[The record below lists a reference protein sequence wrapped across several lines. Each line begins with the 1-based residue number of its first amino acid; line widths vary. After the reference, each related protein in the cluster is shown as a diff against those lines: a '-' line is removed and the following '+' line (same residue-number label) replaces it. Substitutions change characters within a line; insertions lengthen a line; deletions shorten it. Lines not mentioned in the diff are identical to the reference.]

1 MVAEP
6 ASLVKKGDSSA
17 RNGDLLPRI
26 LSAIVLAPLAIAVA
40 WLPEEFPLLGIWVF
54 GLFWLLA
61 ALAVWW
67 EWNALVSG
75 AGNRL
80 VFLLGGAALT
90 LAMIVSEFGA
100 ARTRTPML
108 IIILGALA
116 VAVFARADRRVW
128 ASGGL
133 LYAGALLTAPLILR
147 RDNDLGLAAILFL
160 FALVWA
166 TDIAGYFAGRAIG
179 GPKLAPKISPN
190 KTWSG
195 AVGGLLGALIAGI
208 AVAKLFAIENIIF
221 IGIVALLLSAVA
233 QAGDLFE
240 SAIKRRFGA
249 KDTGKLIPGHGGV
262 MDRLDGFL
270 AAAALAAAFGISRSN
285 LGSAAHGL
293 LLWVVP

>member
-6 ASLVKKGDSSA
+6 ASLARKPKSSA
-17 RNGDLLPRI
+17 GNSDLIPRI
-26 LSAIVLAPLAIAVA
+26 LSAMVLAPLAIVVA
-40 WLPEEFPLLGIWVF
+40 WLPEEFPLLGTWCF

-67 EWNALVSG
+67 EWNELVSG
-75 AGNRL
+75 PGHRL
-80 VFLLGGAALT
+80 IFLLGGAALT
-90 LAMIVSEFGA
+90 LSIVVSEFGA

-133 LYAGALLTAPLILR
+133 LYAGVLVIAPIILR
-147 RDNDLGLAAILFL
+147 RDHDLGLAAILFL

-195 AVGGLLGALIAGI
+195 AAGGLLGALIAGI
-208 AVAKLFAIENIIF
+208 AVAKLFAIENVVF
-221 IGIVALLLSAVA
+221 IGVVALLLSAIA
-233 QAGDLFE
+233 QAGDLLE

-249 KDTGKLIPGHGGV
+249 KDAGKLIPGHGGV

-270 AAAALAAAFGISRSN
+270 AAAAAAAAFGIARSDV
-285 LGSAAHGL
+285 GWAAHGL
-293 LLWVVP
+293 LLWALP

>member
-6 ASLVKKGDSSA
+6 ASLTKEPNSSA
-17 RNGDLLPRI
+17 GNSDLIPRI
-26 LSAIVLAPLAIAVA
+26 LSAIVLAPLAVLVA
-40 WLPEEFPLLGIWVF
+40 WLPDKFPLLGMWVF

-75 AGNRL
+75 PGNRL

-90 LAMIVSEFGA
+90 LSMIISEFGA
-100 ARTRTPML
+100 ARMRTPML

-116 VAVFARADRRVW
+116 VGVFARAERRVW
-128 ASGGL
+128 AAGGL
-133 LYAGALLTAPLILR
+133 LYAGALLTAPIILR
-147 RDNDLGLAAILFL
+147 RDHDFGLAAILLL

-195 AVGGLLGALIAGI
+195 AVGGLLGALIAGV
-208 AVAKLFAIENIIF
+208 AVAKMFALDNIVF
-221 IGIVALLLSAVA
+221 IGIVVLLLSAIA

-249 KDTGKLIPGHGGV
+249 KDAGKLIPGHGGV

-270 AAAALAAAFGISRSN
+270 AAAAFAAAFGIARSN
-285 LGSAAHGL
+285 LGSAAQGL

>member
-6 ASLVKKGDSSA
+6 ASLAKKPESA
-17 RNGDLLPRI
+17 AGNSDLIPRI
-26 LSAIVLAPLAIAVA
+26 LSAMVLAPLAIAVA
-40 WLPEEFPLLGIWVF
+40 WLPEEFPKLGIWLF

-67 EWNALVSG
+67 EWNTLVSG
-75 AGNRL
+75 PGNRL
-80 VFLLGGAALT
+80 VFFLGGAALA
-90 LAMIVSEFGA
+90 LSMFVAEFGA
-100 ARTRTPML
+100 ARTRTPLL

-116 VAVFARADRRVW
+116 VGVFTRADRRLW

-133 LYAGALLTAPLILR
+133 LYAGALLTAPIILR
-147 RDNDLGLAAILFL
+147 RDHDFGLVAILFL

-179 GPKLAPKISPN
+179 GPKLAPAISPN

-195 AVGGLLGALIAGI
+195 AVGGTLGALIAGV
-208 AVAKLFAIENIIF
+208 AVAKLFGIENIVF
-221 IGIVALLLSAVA
+221 VGFVALMLSAVA

-240 SAIKRRFGA
+240 SGIKRRFGA
-249 KDTGKLIPGHGGV
+249 KDAGKLIPGHGGV

-270 AAAALAAAFGISRSN
+270 AAAAVAAAFGVLRAN

-293 LLWVVP
+293 LLWVIP

>member
-6 ASLVKKGDSSA
+6 ASLAKKPDRSA
-17 RNGDLLPRI
+17 GNSDLIPRI
-26 LSAIVLAPLAIAVA
+26 LSAIVLAPLAIVVA
-40 WLPEEFPLLGIWVF
+40 WLPEEFPVLGTWLF
-54 GLFWLLA
+54 GVFWLLA

-75 AGNRL
+75 PGHRL

-90 LAMIVSEFGA
+90 LSMIVSEFGA
-100 ARTRTPML
+100 ARTRTPIL
-108 IIILGALA
+108 IIFLGALA

-133 LYAGALLTAPLILR
+133 LYAGALLTAPIILR
-147 RDNDLGLAAILFL
+147 DDHDLGLAAILFL

-166 TDIAGYFAGRAIG
+166 TDIAGYFSGRAIG
-179 GPKLAPKISPN
+179 GPKLARKISPN

-195 AVGGLLGALIAGI
+195 AVGGLLGALIAGV
-208 AVAKLFAIENIIF
+208 AVAKLFAIENLVF
-221 IGIVALLLSAVA
+221 IGVVALLLSAVA
-233 QAGDLFE
+233 QAGDLLE

-249 KDTGKLIPGHGGV
+249 KDAGKLIPGHGGV

-270 AAAALAAAFGISRSN
+270 TAAAFAAAVGISRGN
-285 LGSAAHGL
+285 LHSAAHGL

>member
-6 ASLVKKGDSSA
+6 ATVSQKPKGSAGNSDLV
-17 RNGDLLPRI
+17 PRI
-26 LSAIVLAPLAIAVA
+26 LSAIVLAPLAIVVA
-40 WLPEEFPLLGIWVF
+40 WLPEVFPLPGIWIF

-61 ALAVWW
+61 ALAIWW

-75 AGNRL
+75 PGNRL
-80 VFLLGGAALT
+80 LFFLGGAALT
-90 LAMIVSEFGA
+90 LSMFIAVGA
-100 ARTRTPML
+100 DRTRTSIL
-108 IIILGALA
+108 IIILGTLA
-116 VAVFARADRRVW
+116 VGVFARADRRIW

-133 LYAGALLTAPLILR
+133 LYAGALLTAPIILR
-147 RDNDLGLAAILFL
+147 HDHDFGLAAILFL

-195 AVGGLLGALIAGI
+195 TAGGILGAVIAGI
-208 AVAKLFAIENIIF
+208 AVAKLFALDNIVA
-221 IGIVALLLSAVA
+221 IGIAALLLSAIA

-249 KDTGKLIPGHGGV
+249 KDAGKLIPGHGGV

-270 AAAALAAAFGISRSN
+270 AAAAVAAAFGILRAN

-293 LLWVVP
+293 LLW

>member
-6 ASLVKKGDSSA
+6 ASLAKKPESSA
-17 RNGDLLPRI
+17 GNSDLIPRI
-26 LSAIVLAPLAIAVA
+26 LSAMVLAPLAIVVA
-40 WLPEEFPLLGIWVF
+40 WLPEAFPLLGAWLF

-75 AGNRL
+75 PGHRL

-90 LAMIVSEFGA
+90 LSMIVSEFGA

-108 IIILGALA
+108 IAILGALA

-128 ASGGL
+128 AAGGL
-133 LYAGALLTAPLILR
+133 LYAGCLLTAPIILR
-147 RDNDLGLAAILFL
+147 RDHDLGLAAILFL

-179 GPKLAPKISPN
+179 GPKLAVKISPN

-195 AVGGLLGALIAGI
+195 AAGGLLGALIAGV
-208 AVAKLFAIENIIF
+208 AVAKLFAIENLVF
-221 IGIVALLLSAVA
+221 IGVVALLLSAVA
-233 QAGDLFE
+233 QAGDLLE

-249 KDTGKLIPGHGGV
+249 KDAGKLIPGHGGV

-270 AAAALAAAFGISRSN
+270 AAAAFAAAFGISRSN
-285 LGSAAHGL
+285 LDSAAHGL

>member
-6 ASLVKKGDSSA
+6 ASLAKKPESA
-17 RNGDLLPRI
+17 AGNSDLIPRI
-26 LSAIVLAPLAIAVA
+26 LSAMVLAPLAIAVA
-40 WLPEEFPLLGIWVF
+40 WLPEEFPKLGIWLF

-67 EWNALVSG
+67 EWNTLVSG
-75 AGNRL
+75 PGNRL
-80 VFLLGGAALT
+80 VFFLGGAALA
-90 LAMIVSEFGA
+90 LSMFVAEFGA
-100 ARTRTPML
+100 ARTRTPLL

-116 VAVFARADRRVW
+116 VGVFTRADRRLW

-133 LYAGALLTAPLILR
+133 LYAGALLTAPIILR
-147 RDNDLGLAAILFL
+147 RDHDFGLVAILFL

-179 GPKLAPKISPN
+179 GPKLATAISPN

-195 AVGGLLGALIAGI
+195 AVGGTLGALIAGV
-208 AVAKLFAIENIIF
+208 AVAKLFGIENIVF
-221 IGIVALLLSAVA
+221 VGFVALMLSAVA

-240 SAIKRRFGA
+240 SGIKRRFGA
-249 KDTGKLIPGHGGV
+249 KDAGKLIPGHGGV

-270 AAAALAAAFGISRSN
+270 AAAAVAAAFGVLRAN

-293 LLWVVP
+293 LLWVIP

>member
-6 ASLVKKGDSSA
+6 ASLSKKPDRSA
-17 RNGDLLPRI
+17 GNSDLIPRI
-26 LSAIVLAPLAIAVA
+26 LSAVVLAPLAIVVA
-40 WLPEEFPLLGIWVF
+40 WLPGEFPLLGVWCF

-75 AGNRL
+75 PGNRL
-80 VFLLGGAALT
+80 VFLLGGAALS
-90 LAMIVSEFGA
+90 LSLFIAEFGA

-108 IIILGALA
+108 IIILGVLA
-116 VAVFARADRRVW
+116 VGVFARADRRVW
-128 ASGGL
+128 AAGGM
-133 LYAGALLTAPLILR
+133 LYAGALLTAPIILR
-147 RDNDLGLAAILFL
+147 RDHDLGLAAILFL

-195 AVGGLLGALIAGI
+195 AIGGALGAVIAGI
-208 AVAKLFAIENIIF
+208 AVAKLFALENIVF

-240 SAIKRRFGA
+240 SAVKRRFGA
-249 KDTGKLIPGHGGV
+249 KDAGKLIPGHGGV

-270 AAAALAAAFGISRSN
+270 AAATVAAALGILRAN

-293 LLWVVP
+293 LLW

>member
-1 MVAEP
+1 MVAEH
-6 ASLVKKGDSSA
+6 ASLSQKPKGSA
-17 RNGDLLPRI
+17 GNSDLIPRVI
-26 LSAIVLAPLAIAVA
+26 SALVLAPLAIVVAYLPELFPAPGA
-40 WLPEEFPLLGIWVF
+40 WLF

-75 AGNRL
+75 PGNRL
-80 VFLLGGAALT
+80 LFFVGGTALA
-90 LAMIVSEFGA
+90 LSMFIAEFGA

-116 VAVFARADRRVW
+116 VGVFARADRRVW

-133 LYAGALLTAPLILR
+133 LYAGALLTAPIILR
-147 RDNDLGLAAILFL
+147 RDHDLGLAAILFL

-195 AVGGLLGALIAGI
+195 AIGGMLGAVIAGI
-208 AVAKLFAIENIIF
+208 AIAKLFGLDDVLI
-221 IGIVALLLSAVA
+221 IGIVALLLSVVA

-240 SAIKRRFGA
+240 SGIKRRFGA
-249 KDTGKLIPGHGGV
+249 KDAGKLIPGHGGV

-270 AAAALAAAFGISRSN
+270 TAAAVAAAVGILHAN

-293 LLWVVP
+293 LLW

>member
-1 MVAEP
+1 MVVEP
-6 ASLVKKGDSSA
+6 ASLAKKPESSA
-17 RNGDLLPRI
+17 RNSDLIPRI
-26 LSAIVLAPLAIAVA
+26 LSAMVLAPLAIAVA
-40 WLPEEFPLLGIWVF
+40 WLPEEFPRLGIWVF

-75 AGNRL
+75 PGNRL
-80 VFLLGGAALT
+80 VFLLGGAALV
-90 LAMIVSEFGA
+90 LSMFIAEFGA
-100 ARTRTPML
+100 ARTRTPIL

-116 VAVFARADRRVW
+116 VGVFARADRRVW

-133 LYAGALLTAPLILR
+133 LYAGALLTAPIILR
-147 RDNDLGLAAILFL
+147 RDHDFGLAAILFL

-179 GPKLAPKISPN
+179 GPKLAPAISPN

-195 AVGGLLGALIAGI
+195 AVGGTLGAVIAGI
-208 AVAKLFAIENIIF
+208 AVAKLFGLENIVF

-240 SAIKRRFGA
+240 SGIKRRFGA
-249 KDTGKLIPGHGGV
+249 KDAGKLIPGHGGV

-270 AAAALAAAFGISRSN
+270 AAAAVAAAFGILRAN

-293 LLWVVP
+293 LVWAIP

>member
-6 ASLVKKGDSSA
+6 TRLTEQPKGSA
-17 RNGDLLPRI
+17 GNSDLMLRI
-26 LSAIVLAPLAIAVA
+26 VSALVLAPLAIAVA
-40 WLPEEFPLLGIWVF
+40 WLPEIFPLLGFWCF
-54 GLFWLLA
+54 GLFWLIA

-75 AGNRL
+75 PGNRL
-80 VFLLGGAALT
+80 LFFLGDAALA
-90 LAMIVSEFGA
+90 LSMFVAEFSA
-100 ARTRTPML
+100 ARTRTPIL
-108 IIILGALA
+108 IIILGALG
-116 VAVFARADRRVW
+116 VGVFARADRRVW

-133 LYAGALLTAPLILR
+133 LYSGALLTAPIILR
-147 RDNDLGLAAILFL
+147 RDHDLGLAAILFL

-195 AVGGLLGALIAGI
+195 AIGGAIGAMIAGV
-208 AVAKLFAIENIIF
+208 AVAKLFALDNLMAIAV
-221 IGIVALLLSAVA
+221 VALVLSAVA

-240 SAIKRRFGA
+240 SGIKRRFGA
-249 KDTGKLIPGHGGV
+249 KDAGKLIPGHGGF
-262 MDRLDGFL
+262 MDRLDGFI
-270 AAAALAAAFGISRSN
+270 AAAVFAAAFGILRAN

-293 LLWVVP
+293 LLW